1 MYDILQPHGLQQ
13 TRLLC
18 PPLSPWVCSNL
29 CPLSWWCYLTILFS
43 TTPFS
48 LCLQSFS
55 VSGSFPMS
63 LLLTS
68 GGQNI
73 GVSTSESLLSM
84 YIQGWFRLELTD
96 LNSFPSKILLKV
108 FSSTTICKHFHHS
121 VLLMVQPPF
130 MDCSLVLVKGLA

>member
-1 MYDILQPHGLQQ
+1 MSDVLQPHGLQQ
-13 TRLLC
+13 ARLLC

-48 LCLQSFS
+48 FCLQSFL

-73 GVSTSESLLSM
+73 GVSTSESFLSM
-84 YIQGWFRLELTD
+84 YIQGWFSLELTD
-96 LNSFPSKILLKV
+96 LNSFPSKRLLKV
-108 FSSTTICKHFHHS
+108 FSSTTICKHLQHS
-121 VLLMVQPPF
+121 VFLMVQPPF